1 MQYLLAI
8 IGLVMSIAMLK
19 YRQQC
24 GDFIGDA
31 DWMHYVGGNY
41 NVVIIFALFLFLWC
55 LSVLTGT
62 TDLLF
67 APLLYIL
74 PGAANPASH
83 SGVVNPNII
92 Q

>member
-31 DWMHYVGGNY
+31 DWMHYV
-41 NVVIIFALFLFLWC
+41 VIIFALFLFLWC
-55 LSVLTGT
+55 LSVLTGN